1 MKKARHSSRLA
12 LVAVAAISLAIALV
26 TFGCKPASQESAK
39 PEDFYGTWVISSMD
53 VDGETVSFNGEDDE
67 MFAMGLSVSED
78 GMAYFFVGSEVTA
91 DEYSIKGNTLT
102 IKDALDGTTMPF
114 RLKNGVLSLDWN
126 DVKGPARDEAGL
138 DGNVVLR
145 FTRTHTDSNAKQE
158 NYLGKWTGYDVML
171 SDGDGEPMALADI
184 GMSSSLIINND
195 LTGRL
200 VITMDGDEDVYDLRL
215 EQSTKT
221 YGYVAYVD
229 GSAEPQASLSYLQS
243 EGGTDWLTLT
253 IILDDGSFMQF
264 SYTKE

>member
-1 MKKARHSSRLA
+1 
-12 LVAVAAISLAIALV
+12 
-26 TFGCKPASQESAK
+26 
-39 PEDFYGTWVISSMD
+39 
-53 VDGETVSFNGEDDE
+53 
-67 MFAMGLSVSED
+67 MGLSVSED

-126 DVKGPARDEAGL
+126 DVKGPARDEAGIN
-138 DGNVVLR
+138 GNVVLR
-145 FTRTHTDSNAKQE
+145 FTRTHTDS
-158 NYLGKWTGYDVML
+158 
-171 SDGDGEPMALADI
+171 I

-264 SYTKE
+264 SYTKEQGELPHYAERSSCRISSTRAINRGSSCSITAPIIRQLVPS

>member
-1 MKKARHSSRLA
+1 MKKAHPFSRLA
-12 LVAVAAISLAIALV
+12 LVAVVVISLTMAL
-26 TFGCKPASQESAK
+26 TALGCKPASQESAK

-53 VDGETVSFNGEDDE
+53 VDGETVSFSGEDDE

-78 GMAYFFVGSEVTA
+78 GVTYFYVNSEVTA

-102 IKDALDGTTMPF
+102 VMDSLDGTTMPF
-114 RLKNGVLSLDWN
+114 HLKNGTLSLDWS
-126 DVKGPARDEAGL
+126 DVKGPAREEAGF

-145 FTRTHTDSNAKQE
+145 FTRTHTETSARQN

-171 SDGDGEPMALADI
+171 PDKGNPIPLADV
-184 GMSSSLIINND
+184 GMTSSLSINDD

-200 VITMDGDEDVYDLRL
+200 TITMDGNTETQDFRL
-215 EQSTKT
+215 ERSTKT
-221 YGYVAYVD
+221 YGYVVYMD
-229 GSAEPQASLSYLQS
+229 GSEEPQASLSYLQS

-253 IILDDGSFMQF
+253 ILAGDGDFMQL